1 MEENYPPYTITDKM
15 LNYATRI
22 MEKIGEANDKC

>member
-15 LNYATRI
+15 LNYATSI
-22 MEKIGEANDKC
+22 MEKIVESKY